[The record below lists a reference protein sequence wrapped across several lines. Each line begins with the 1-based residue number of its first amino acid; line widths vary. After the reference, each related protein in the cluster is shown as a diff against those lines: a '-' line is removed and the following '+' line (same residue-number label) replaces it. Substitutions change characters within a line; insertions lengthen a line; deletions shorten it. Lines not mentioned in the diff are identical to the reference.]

1 MKMTM
6 LPKAIHMFNAIP
18 MKNSNDILHRN
29 RKNNCEIDTEEQK
42 TSNSQRNSEQKG
54 QCWRHHNT
62 RPQTILQSHNN
73 KNSMVLALKQTGRP
87 TDPDINSCIY
97 SQLIFDKGAQSTRWR
112 RQHLQQ
118 MLLGKMD
125 IHMLKT
131 EIRSLPFTLYQNQL
145 KVDQRLQYNIK

>member
-1 MKMTM
+1 
-6 LPKAIHMFNAIP
+6 
-18 MKNSNDILHRN
+18 
-29 RKNNCEIDTEEQK
+29 
-42 TSNSQRNSEQKG
+42 
-54 QCWRHHNT
+54 
-62 RPQTILQSHNN
+62 
-73 KNSMVLALKQTGRP
+73 MVLALKQTGRP